1 MKRYLIDIKAD
12 DKPVLLERVL
22 RVVRHR
28 GFIVKQVAGTQNH
41 ESKIASVEIIV
52 DSDRPISFLT
62 NQIEKLWDVKSV
74 NVTEIATDELPN
86 NNSTKDLCIRKTIPA
101 TKTADFIWFNGKMAL
116 GQKQTYSTTHAM
128 HYGTSV
134 FGVRC

>member
-1 MKRYLIDIKAD
+1 MERYLIDIKAD

-41 ESKIASVEIIV
+41 ESKVASVEIIV

-62 NQIEKLWDVKSV
+62 NQIEKLWDVRSV
-74 NVTEIATDELPN
+74 EVTQIANDELPN
-86 NNSTKDLCIRKTIPA
+86 NNLQ
-101 TKTADFIWFNGKMAL
+101 
-116 GQKQTYSTTHAM
+116 QKICA
-128 HYGTSV
+128 
-134 FGVRC
+134 

>member
-1 MKRYLIDIKAD
+1 MERYLIDIKAD

-28 GFIVKQVAGTQNH
+28 GFIVRQVAGTQNH

-62 NQIEKLWDVKSV
+62 NQIEKLWDVRTV
-74 NVTEIATDELPN
+74 EVTQIARDELPN
-86 NNSTKDLCIRKTIPA
+86 NNLQ
-101 TKTADFIWFNGKMAL
+101 
-116 GQKQTYSTTHAM
+116 QKICA
-128 HYGTSV
+128 
-134 FGVRC
+134 

>member
-1 MKRYLIDIKAD
+1 MERHFLDIKAE

-41 ESKIASVEIIV
+41 HSKIASVEIIV

-62 NQIEKLWDVKSV
+62 NQIEKLWDVISV
-74 NVTEIATDELPN
+74 EVTKIDNNELPN
-86 NNSTKDLCIRKTIPA
+86 NNLQHNVSA
-101 TKTADFIWFNGKMAL
+101 
-116 GQKQTYSTTHAM
+116 
-128 HYGTSV
+128 
-134 FGVRC
+134 